1 MQGVQF
7 WQGTGGHW
15 AIPGD
20 VFGCQHLQGRSRVT
34 TLWMEAKGGVNYPT
48 VCRTA
53 SPVPAQRFSPSKERR
68 EREREQDC
76 TRALRD
82 HRLRCLQVLACDMN
96 DHKGPVVS
104 ITEAKKPGSRINVLF
119 TILQSKWAGFQG
131 FLCFEHSS
139 SFTAFQ
145 KMHALYI

>member
-1 MQGVQF
+1 MLTILLCAGQPPLSQ
-7 WQGTGGHW
+7 
-15 AIPGD
+15 PRD
-20 VFGCQHLQGRSRVT
+20 SLLRK
-34 TLWMEAKGGVNYPT
+34 KG
-48 VCRTA
+48 
-53 SPVPAQRFSPSKERR
+53 

-119 TILQSKWAGFQG
+119 TIL
-131 FLCFEHSS
+131 
-139 SFTAFQ
+139 
-145 KMHALYI
+145 